1 MKSSIPPRLAALEEV
16 VVLALESL
24 PWPPFKG
31 RAGVRETKASSKRRS
46 RLRCRWA
53 AQPRDPATL
62 ALLSLYFLIQF
73 FIPCRKN
80 WYEGEAHM
88 Y

>member
-1 MKSSIPPRLAALEEV
+1 MTAVQGRGGSARNESVERGSVVRACAAVGRRRHVIRLR
-16 VVLALESL
+16 VLAL
-24 PWPPFKG
+24 
-31 RAGVRETKASSKRRS
+31 
-46 RLRCRWA
+46 
-53 AQPRDPATL
+53 
-62 ALLSLYFLIQF
+62 ALLFYFLIQF